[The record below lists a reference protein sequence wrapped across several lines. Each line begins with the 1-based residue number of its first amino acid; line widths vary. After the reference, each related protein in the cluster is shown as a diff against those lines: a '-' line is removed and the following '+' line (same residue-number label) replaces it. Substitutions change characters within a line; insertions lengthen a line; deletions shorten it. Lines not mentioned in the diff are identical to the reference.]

1 MQAGTTDP
9 SSTVQPTGTS
19 RSTTRSTTA
28 SEPND
33 REFVGV
39 SASTLLS
46 PGRIHCH
53 LTIPSSSHTRNA
65 QIEVLSP
72 TTVAVLERRLAE
84 QFGEDVEVFEACR
97 VADAG

>member
-1 MQAGTTDP
+1 MLDRTTDSTGTTHA
-9 SSTVQPTGTS
+9 T
-19 RSTTRSTTA
+19 STTR
-28 SEPND
+28 PGD
-33 REFVGV
+33 GEFVGV

-97 VADAG
+97 VTDAG